1 MSTTPTAANA
11 KYEASR
17 AKKYQLDLSRY
28 YQIPAVQSSLN
39 VVMSLFVA
47 AFFILFA
54 LRPTFVTIVKLQK
67 TIADSQGTYKTL
79 ETKVTAL
86 QKASTTLET
95 LAPSLPM
102 IETSMPSKEAGYS
115 PLLSSMEVLA
125 QQSGVSLVT
134 STLGETVLY
143 SRIFSP
149 FAPNKNQALVALPF
163 TARVVGSYQAVSQF
177 LHTIMNM
184 DRVVNIESLTFVREG
199 NTKGSVVSSTSLTIT
214 GEAYYLADQAQL
226 LKAMPIVKKG
236 GK

>member
-1 MSTTPTAANA
+1 MNTAASN

-17 AKKYQLDLSRY
+17 VRKYQLDLSRY
-28 YQIPAVQSSLN
+28 YHIPAVQSSLN

-67 TIADSQGTYKTL
+67 TIADSEVTLKTL
-79 ETKVTAL
+79 ETKVSAL
-86 QKASTTLET
+86 QRASKALEALT
-95 LAPSLPM
+95 PALPM
-102 IETSMPSKEAGYS
+102 IEASVPSKEAGYAPFVS
-115 PLLSSMEVLA
+115 TLEVLA
-125 QQSGVSLVT
+125 AQNEVVLTT

-149 FAPNKNQALVALPF
+149 FAPNKNQAVVSLPF
-163 TARVVGSYQAVSQF
+163 AAQVVGSYSAVTQF
-177 LHTIMNM
+177 LRQVMSM
-184 DRVVNIESLTFVREG
+184 DRIVNIESLTYAREG
-199 NTKGSVVSSTSLTIT
+199 TTRGSTISATSLTIT

-226 LKAMPIVKKG
+226 LKALPETKKG